1 MVCLFLFSDLDELST
16 SIDAQNL
23 VRHRSH
29 ISESVSETGSE
40 RANGSLQRQKSQDSA
55 KGLRHRSVSIEGSK
69 KVEIVGEKL
78 IEVEKAETGSV
89 KWEVYKHYLRSIGI
103 FLTLATI
110 LLNVVYQGFSIASN
124 FWLSIW
130 SSDNSTVVNG
140 TVDTGKRDM
149 YLGVYGAL
157 GIGQG
162 KFVAIFKRMP
172 SCLL

>member
-1 MVCLFLFSDLDELST
+1 M
-16 SIDAQNL
+16 
-23 VRHRSH
+23 
-29 ISESVSETGSE
+29 
-40 RANGSLQRQKSQDSA
+40 
-55 KGLRHRSVSIEGSK
+55 
-69 KVEIVGEKL
+69 GEKL
-78 IEVEKAETGSV
+78 IEVEKMETGNV
-89 KWEVYKHYLRSIGI
+89 KWEVYKHYLKSIGL
-103 FLTLATI
+103 FLTVATI

-162 KFVAIFKRMP
+162 KCFDVFKRMP
-172 SCLL
+172 SCLLYNLSMNFFLFVFA